1 MTTGTCYLQYYIEY
15 ILEAQKRY
23 APAGRKLPLCIMT
36 SNDTN
41 DATVALLERNN
52 YYGMDPSQVTIV
64 QQGQGV
70 PALMDNQARMAHVS
84 KSEWFTL
91 QTKPHGHGD
100 IHILMHSNGV
110 AQQWLNTGFKW
121 MILFQ
126 DTNGLAFHSLPLML
140 GVSKRLGFVMNSMA
154 VPRKA
159 KQAVG
164 GIALLTKTSTGEKRY
179 VCVACP
185 YFYCFRMLGRR
196 QRIHHITS
204 DQSIYFLSDGDVLA
218 EHCDYMLHV
227 YRVPFD
233 CYGGLTINFPPFSEP
248 SMSSTTNW
256 TQCCVRQVL
265 KTAMSTTRSLGIHR
279 TLATLTK
286 SCLASSRM

>member
-15 ILEAQKRY
+15 ILAAQKRY

-179 VCVACP
+179 VVCVACP
-185 YFYCFRMLGRR
+185 YYTASACWDDVKEFTTSHPINLSIFCLTETFLLS
-196 QRIHHITS
+196 IAITCYMCIEFPLIAMVGS
-204 DQSIYFLSDGDVLA
+204 QSIFLLSQNHQCRVQPIGP
-218 EHCDYMLHV
+218 HV
-227 YRVPFD
+227 A
-233 CYGGLTINFPPFSEP
+233 
-248 SMSSTTNW
+248 
-256 TQCCVRQVL
+256 CVRF
-265 KTAMSTTRSLGIHR
+265 
-279 TLATLTK
+279 
-286 SCLASSRM
+286 